1 MSISLLFI
9 SMLTLMVML
18 EYI

>member
-9 SMLTLMVML
+9 IGSGRSHPHLP
-18 EYI
+18 